1 MATHIEM
8 PKLSDTM
15 TEGTVVRWL
24 KSVGDQVE
32 IGDEIAEIETDK
44 ATMAMEAFDEGILS
58 EILIEEG
65 AKAEIGATL
74 AVLRDE
80 GEGDPAPAAPVAEPE
95 PAPVKPASPAPS
107 PGEPESGAADPA
119 PSAAP
124 PVTEDTPQAPAPSE
138 RIKASPLA
146 RKLAVAH
153 GVDLSGLSGSGPG
166 GRIVKKDVEAAATG
180 KPMATV
186 SESESVDPVPA
197 AAPAPPAA
205 APAPPAAAPAPPAAV
220 LAPPAAAP
228 APPAAAPAPAPP
240 LGVGDHRVELS
251 SLRRIIAERLLT
263 SKTTIPHFYLH
274 AEADA
279 APLMEI
285 RRQINIQ
292 AEATHGNKYTVNDL
306 VLKAVIGALQA
317 VPSVNATFRGDHIH
331 QFGEIGVS
339 VAVAVEDG
347 LVTPVVKNAAA
358 KSLLQISKEVKD
370 LAIRARDGKLL
381 PNEFDGGTITVSN
394 LGSYGVESFDAIINP
409 PQAAIISVG
418 SIVEKAVVADGDIVP
433 GLRINL
439 GLSCDHRVVD
449 GAVGAEFL
457 SQVKKL
463 IEKPALMLV

>member
-95 PAPVKPASPAPS
+95 PAPVKPASPTPS
-107 PGEPESGAADPA
+107 PGEPEPGAADPA

-180 KPMATV
+180 KPVATV
-186 SESESVDPVPA
+186 SESESVDPVPV

-205 APAPPAAAPAPPAAV
+205 APAPPAAAPVSYTHLTLPT
-220 LAPPAAAP
+220 
-228 APPAAAPAPAPP
+228 
-240 LGVGDHRVELS
+240 RLS
-251 SLRRIIAERLLT
+251 
-263 SKTTIPHFYLH
+263 
-274 AEADA
+274 
-279 APLMEI
+279 
-285 RRQINIQ
+285 
-292 AEATHGNKYTVNDL
+292 V
-306 VLKAVIGALQA
+306 
-317 VPSVNATFRGDHIH
+317 
-331 QFGEIGVS
+331 
-339 VAVAVEDG
+339 
-347 LVTPVVKNAAA
+347 
-358 KSLLQISKEVKD
+358 
-370 LAIRARDGKLL
+370 
-381 PNEFDGGTITVSN
+381 
-394 LGSYGVESFDAIINP
+394 
-409 PQAAIISVG
+409 
-418 SIVEKAVVADGDIVP
+418 
-433 GLRINL
+433 
-439 GLSCDHRVVD
+439 
-449 GAVGAEFL
+449 
-457 SQVKKL
+457 
-463 IEKPALMLV
+463 

>member
-80 GEGDPAPAAPVAEPE
+80 GEGDPAQATPVMEPEPAVAEPPAPAPPAEPAASPPAEPE
-95 PAPVKPASPAPS
+95 PTVTEPAPALASS
-107 PGEPESGAADPA
+107 PQ
-119 PSAAP
+119 
-124 PVTEDTPQAPAPSE
+124 VTEDAPQASVASD

-146 RKLAVAH
+146 RKLASAH
-153 GVDLSGLSGSGPG
+153 GVELAGLTGSGPG
-166 GRIVKKDVEAAATG
+166 GRIVKKDVESAAKG
-180 KPMATV
+180 G
-186 SESESVDPVPA
+186 SN
-197 AAPAPPAA
+197 APAEEKEPIASISPPPARPEPSQDSA
-205 APAPPAAAPAPPAAV
+205 KSGPPP
-220 LAPPAAAP
+220 
-228 APPAAAPAPAPP
+228 PP
-240 LGVGDHRVELS
+240 LGLGDHRVELS

-285 RRQINIQ
+285 RRQINVQ

-317 VPSVNATFRGDHIH
+317 VPTVNATFQGDHIH

-347 LVTPVVKNAAA
+347 LVTPVVRNAAA

-370 LAIRARDGKLL
+370 LAARARDGKLL
-381 PNEFDGGTITVSN
+381 PSEFDGGTITVSN
-394 LGSYGVESFDAIINP
+394 LGAYGIESFDAIINP

-418 SIVEKAVVADGDIVP
+418 SIVEKAVVENGEIVP
-433 GLRINL
+433 GLRLNL

>member
-24 KSVGDQVE
+24 KNLGDEVE

-44 ATMAMEAFDEGILS
+44 ATMAMEAFDEGTLS

-65 AKAEIGATL
+65 GKAAVGATL
-74 AVLRDE
+74 AILRDE
-80 GEGDPAPAAPVAEPE
+80 GEADAAPEEEPSTEAPVPEMASGPPTHLEPVAIEAKGPELAPE
-95 PAPVKPASPAPS
+95 PAPEATVEPATGP
-107 PGEPESGAADPA
+107 
-119 PSAAP
+119 PSA
-124 PVTEDTPQAPAPSE
+124 PVARPTTSR

-146 RKLAVAH
+146 RKMAQTN
-153 GVDLSGLSGSGPG
+153 GVDLAGLTGSGPG
-166 GRIVKKDVEAAATG
+166 GRIVRKDVVAAMSKADTIESTSKSGRVALAT
-180 KPMATV
+180 PVATP
-186 SESESVDPVPA
+186 E
-197 AAPAPPAA
+197 
-205 APAPPAAAPAPPAAV
+205 
-220 LAPPAAAP
+220 
-228 APPAAAPAPAPP
+228 PP
-240 LGVGDHRVELS
+240 LSLEAGDQRIELS
-251 SLRRIIAERLLT
+251 SLRRITAERLLA

-274 AEADA
+274 TEADA

-285 RRQINIQ
+285 RRQVNLQ

-306 VLKAVIGALQA
+306 ILKAVIGALQA
-317 VPSVNATFRGDHIH
+317 VPSVNASFQGDHIL
-331 QFGEIGVS
+331 QFGEIGVA

-347 LVTPVVKNAAA
+347 LVTPVVRNATT
-358 KSLLQISKEVKD
+358 KSLLQISREVKD
-370 LAIRARDGKLL
+370 FAARAREGRLL

-394 LGSYGVESFDAIINP
+394 LGAYGVEAFDAIINP

-418 SIVEKAVVADGDIVP
+418 SIVEKPVVAGGEIVP
-433 GLRINL
+433 GLRLDL

-457 SQVKKL
+457 AQVRKL

>member
-44 ATMAMEAFDEGILS
+44 ATMAMEAFDEGILA

-80 GEGDPAPAAPVAEPE
+80 GEGDPAQAPPAAEPE
-95 PAPVKPASPAPS
+95 PAIAEPAQPVPATAQVSDPPAEPEPVLTEPAPAPAVS
-107 PGEPESGAADPA
+107 PQ
-119 PSAAP
+119 
-124 PVTEDTPQAPAPSE
+124 VTEDAPEVSAASD

-146 RKLAVAH
+146 RKLASAH
-153 GVDLSGLSGSGPG
+153 GVDLAGLTGSGPG
-166 GRIVKKDVEAAATG
+166 GRIVKKDVEKAANSGA
-180 KPMATV
+180 V
-186 SESESVDPVPA
+186 
-197 AAPAPPAA
+197 APAPENEPKVSAS
-205 APAPPAAAPAPPAAV
+205 PPPAAPKPVHVPAKSPPPAPSPGA
-220 LAPPAAAP
+220 
-228 APPAAAPAPAPP
+228 
-240 LGVGDHRVELS
+240 GDHRVELS

-285 RRQINIQ
+285 RRQINVQ

-306 VLKAVIGALQA
+306 ILKAVIGALQA
-317 VPSVNATFRGDHIH
+317 VPSVNATFQGDHIL

-347 LVTPVVKNAAA
+347 LVTPVVRNAAA

-370 LAIRARDGKLL
+370 LANRARDGKLL

-394 LGSYGVESFDAIINP
+394 LGAYGIESFDAIINP

-418 SIVEKAVVADGDIVP
+418 SIVEKAVVENGEIVP
-433 GLRINL
+433 GLRLNL

>member
-80 GEGDPAPAAPVAEPE
+80 GEGDPAQAPPAAEPE
-95 PAPVKPASPAPS
+95 PAIAEPPPPVPAAEQAPSSSAEPEPVVTEPAPASAVS
-107 PGEPESGAADPA
+107 PQVTESTPKS
-119 PSAAP
+119 SAAP
-124 PVTEDTPQAPAPSE
+124 D

-146 RKLAVAH
+146 RKLASAH
-153 GVDLSGLSGSGPG
+153 GVDLAGLTGSGPG
-166 GRIVKKDVEAAATG
+166 GRIVKKDVEKAA
-180 KPMATV
+180 K
-186 SESESVDPVPA
+186 SEAVMPAPEDGPKASASLTPA
-197 AAPAPPAA
+197 APEPAQAPAKSPSPT
-205 APAPPAAAPAPPAAV
+205 PS
-220 LAPPAAAP
+220 
-228 APPAAAPAPAPP
+228 
-240 LGVGDHRVELS
+240 LGAGDHRVELS

-285 RRQINIQ
+285 RRQINVQ

-306 VLKAVIGALQA
+306 ILKAVIGALQA
-317 VPSVNATFRGDHIH
+317 VPSVNATFQGDHIH

-347 LVTPVVKNAAA
+347 LVTPVVRNAAA

-370 LAIRARDGKLL
+370 LATRARDGKLL

-394 LGSYGVESFDAIINP
+394 LGAYGIESFDAIINP

-418 SIVEKAVVADGDIVP
+418 SIVEKAVVENGEIVP
-433 GLRINL
+433 GLRLNL

>member
-80 GEGDPAPAAPVAEPE
+80 GEGDPAQAPPAAEPE
-95 PAPVKPASPAPS
+95 PAIAEPSPPVPAAEQAPSSSAEPEPVVTEPAPASAVS
-107 PGEPESGAADPA
+107 PQVTESTPKS
-119 PSAAP
+119 SAAP
-124 PVTEDTPQAPAPSE
+124 D

-146 RKLAVAH
+146 RKLASAH
-153 GVDLSGLSGSGPG
+153 GVDLAGLTGSGPG
-166 GRIVKKDVEAAATG
+166 GRIVKKDVEKAA
-180 KPMATV
+180 K
-186 SESESVDPVPA
+186 SEAVMPAPEDGPKASASLTPA
-197 AAPAPPAA
+197 APEPDQAPAKSPSPT
-205 APAPPAAAPAPPAAV
+205 PS
-220 LAPPAAAP
+220 
-228 APPAAAPAPAPP
+228 
-240 LGVGDHRVELS
+240 LGAGDHRVELS
-251 SLRRIIAERLLT
+251 SLRRIIADRLLT

-285 RRQINIQ
+285 RRQINVQ

-306 VLKAVIGALQA
+306 ILKAVIGALQA
-317 VPSVNATFRGDHIH
+317 VPSVNATFQGDHIH

-347 LVTPVVKNAAA
+347 LVTPVVRNAAA

-370 LAIRARDGKLL
+370 LATRARDGKLL

-394 LGSYGVESFDAIINP
+394 LGAYGIESFDAIINP

-418 SIVEKAVVADGDIVP
+418 SIVEKAVVENGEIVP
-433 GLRINL
+433 GLRLNL

>member
-24 KSVGDQVE
+24 KGVGDQVE

-74 AVLRDE
+74 AILRDE
-80 GEGDPAPAAPVAEPE
+80 GEGDSVPAAPAAEPE
-95 PAPVKPASPAPS
+95 PAPPTPAAEPEPVVAEVAPTVPTPSAPEDPEPAAPS
-107 PGEPESGAADPA
+107 SG
-119 PSAAP
+119 
-124 PVTEDTPQAPAPSE
+124 

-146 RKLAVAH
+146 RKVAGAL
-153 GVDLSGLSGSGPG
+153 GVDLAELTGTGPG
-166 GRIVKKDVEAAATG
+166 GRIVKKDVEAAAG
-180 KPMATV
+180 GAPQVAV
-186 SESESVDPVPA
+186 PVPA
-197 AAPAPPAA
+197 PEEASKVVLAPASKPSAPAPIASP
-205 APAPPAAAPAPPAAV
+205 
-220 LAPPAAAP
+220 
-228 APPAAAPAPAPP
+228 APAPA
-240 LGVGDHRVELS
+240 LGSGDQRIELS

-292 AEATHGNKYTVNDL
+292 AEATHGNKYTINDL

-317 VPSVNATFRGDHIH
+317 VPSVNATFNGDHIH

-370 LAIRARDGKLL
+370 LAMRARDGKLL

-394 LGSYGVESFDAIINP
+394 LGAYGIESFDAIINP

-418 SIVEKAVVADGDIVP
+418 SIVEKPVVLEDEIVP

-449 GAVGAEFL
+449 GAVGANFL

>member
-80 GEGDPAPAAPVAEPE
+80 GEGDPAQAPPAAEPE
-95 PAPVKPASPAPS
+95 PAIAEPSPPVPAAEQAPSSSAEPEPVVTEPAPASAVS
-107 PGEPESGAADPA
+107 PQVTESTPKS
-119 PSAAP
+119 SAAP
-124 PVTEDTPQAPAPSE
+124 D

-146 RKLAVAH
+146 RKLASAH
-153 GVDLSGLSGSGPG
+153 GVDLAGLTGSGPG
-166 GRIVKKDVEAAATG
+166 GRIVKKDVEKAANGEAVMPAPEDGPKASASLT
-180 KPMATV
+180 
-186 SESESVDPVPA
+186 PA
-197 AAPAPPAA
+197 APEPDQAPAKSPSPT
-205 APAPPAAAPAPPAAV
+205 PS
-220 LAPPAAAP
+220 
-228 APPAAAPAPAPP
+228 
-240 LGVGDHRVELS
+240 LGAGDHRVELS

-285 RRQINIQ
+285 RRQINVQ

-306 VLKAVIGALQA
+306 ILKAVIGALQA
-317 VPSVNATFRGDHIH
+317 VPSVNATFQGDHIH

-347 LVTPVVKNAAA
+347 LVTPVVRNAAA

-370 LAIRARDGKLL
+370 LATRARDGKLL

-394 LGSYGVESFDAIINP
+394 LGAYGIESFDAIINP

-418 SIVEKAVVADGDIVP
+418 SIVEKAVVENGEIVP
-433 GLRINL
+433 GLRLNL

>member
-24 KSVGDQVE
+24 KGLGDEVE

-65 AKAEIGATL
+65 GKAAVGATL

-80 GEGDPAPAAPVAEPE
+80 GEAVVAPAEEPWAEAPVPEVASDPPANLEPVAIEAKVPESVPEPTVEPAAEPT
-95 PAPVKPASPAPS
+95 S
-107 PGEPESGAADPA
+107 
-119 PSAAP
+119 SAVVGP
-124 PVTEDTPQAPAPSE
+124 TISR

-146 RKLAVAH
+146 RKMAQTN
-153 GVDLSGLSGSGPG
+153 GVDLAGLTGSGPG
-166 GRIVKKDVEAAATG
+166 GRIVRKDVVAAIGKADSTDSTTKATG
-180 KPMATV
+180 V
-186 SESESVDPVPA
+186 S
-197 AAPAPPAA
+197 APAPVTTLEPALSLEA
-205 APAPPAAAPAPPAAV
+205 
-220 LAPPAAAP
+220 
-228 APPAAAPAPAPP
+228 
-240 LGVGDHRVELS
+240 GDQRIELS
-251 SLRRIIAERLLT
+251 SLRRITAERLLA

-274 AEADA
+274 TEADA

-285 RRQINIQ
+285 RRQVNLQ
-292 AEATHGNKYTVNDL
+292 AEASHGNKYSVNDFI
-306 VLKAVIGALQA
+306 LKAVIGALQA
-317 VPSVNATFRGDHIH
+317 VPSVNATFQGDHIL
-331 QFGEIGVS
+331 QFGEIGVA

-347 LVTPVVKNAAA
+347 LVTPVIRSATT
-358 KSLLQISKEVKD
+358 KSLLQISREVKD
-370 LAIRARDGKLL
+370 LAARAREGKLL

-394 LGSYGVESFDAIINP
+394 LGAYGIEGFDAIINP

-418 SIVEKAVVADGDIVP
+418 SIVEKPVVDDGEIVP
-433 GLRINL
+433 GLRIDL

-449 GAVGAEFL
+449 GAVGAAFL
-457 SQVKKL
+457 AQVRKL

>member
-80 GEGDPAPAAPVAEPE
+80 GEGDPAQAPPAAEPE
-95 PAPVKPASPAPS
+95 PAIAEPPPPVPAAEQAPSSSAEPEPVVTEPAPAPAVS
-107 PGEPESGAADPA
+107 PQVTEGTPKS
-119 PSAAP
+119 SAAP
-124 PVTEDTPQAPAPSE
+124 D

-146 RKLAVAH
+146 RKLASAH
-153 GVDLSGLSGSGPG
+153 GVDLAGLTGSGPG
-166 GRIVKKDVEAAATG
+166 GRIVKKDVEKAA
-180 KPMATV
+180 K
-186 SESESVDPVPA
+186 SEAVMPAPEDGPKASASLTPA
-197 AAPAPPAA
+197 APEPDQAPAKSPSPT
-205 APAPPAAAPAPPAAV
+205 PS
-220 LAPPAAAP
+220 
-228 APPAAAPAPAPP
+228 
-240 LGVGDHRVELS
+240 LGAGDHRVELS

-285 RRQINIQ
+285 RRQINVQ

-306 VLKAVIGALQA
+306 ILKAVIGALQA
-317 VPSVNATFRGDHIH
+317 VPSVNATFQGDHIH

-347 LVTPVVKNAAA
+347 LVTPVVRNAAA

-370 LAIRARDGKLL
+370 LATRARDGKLL

-394 LGSYGVESFDAIINP
+394 LGAYGIESFDAIINP

-418 SIVEKAVVADGDIVP
+418 SIVEKAVVENGEIVP
-433 GLRINL
+433 GLRLNL

>member
-80 GEGDPAPAAPVAEPE
+80 GEGDPAQETPVMEPE
-95 PAPVKPASPAPS
+95 PAVAEPSAPAPLAEQSASPPAES
-107 PGEPESGAADPA
+107 EPIVTDPA
-119 PSAAP
+119 PALASSSQ
-124 PVTEDTPQAPAPSE
+124 VTEDAPQASVASD

-146 RKLAVAH
+146 RKLASAH
-153 GVDLSGLSGSGPG
+153 GVDLAGLTGSGPG
-166 GRIVKKDVEAAATG
+166 GRIVKKDVESATKG
-180 KPMATV
+180 GSNA
-186 SESESVDPVPA
+186 PA
-197 AAPAPPAA
+197 VEKEPIASISPPPAPPEPTQDSAKS
-205 APAPPAAAPAPPAAV
+205 APPT
-220 LAPPAAAP
+220 
-228 APPAAAPAPAPP
+228 PP
-240 LGVGDHRVELS
+240 LGLGDHRVELS

-285 RRQINIQ
+285 RRQINVQ

-317 VPSVNATFRGDHIH
+317 VPSVNATFQGDHIH

-347 LVTPVVKNAAA
+347 LVTPVVRNAAA

-370 LAIRARDGKLL
+370 LAVRARDGKLL

-394 LGSYGVESFDAIINP
+394 LGAYGIESFDAIINP

-418 SIVEKAVVADGDIVP
+418 SIVEKAVVENGEIVP
-433 GLRINL
+433 GLRLNL

>member
-80 GEGDPAPAAPVAEPE
+80 GEGDPAQETPVMEPEPVVAEP
-95 PAPVKPASPAPS
+95 PAPAPPAEQSASPPAES
-107 PGEPESGAADPA
+107 EPIVTDPA
-119 PSAAP
+119 PAP
-124 PVTEDTPQAPAPSE
+124 ASSPQVTEDAPQASVASD

-146 RKLAVAH
+146 RKLASAH
-153 GVDLSGLSGSGPG
+153 GVDLAGLTGSGPG
-166 GRIVKKDVEAAATG
+166 GRIVKKDVESAAKGGSNT
-180 KPMATV
+180 
-186 SESESVDPVPA
+186 PA
-197 AAPAPPAA
+197 VEKEPIASISPPPAPPEPTQDSAKS
-205 APAPPAAAPAPPAAV
+205 APPT
-220 LAPPAAAP
+220 
-228 APPAAAPAPAPP
+228 PP
-240 LGVGDHRVELS
+240 LGLGDHRVELS

-274 AEADA
+274 AEANA

-285 RRQINIQ
+285 RRQINVQ

-317 VPSVNATFRGDHIH
+317 VPSVNATFQGDHIH

-347 LVTPVVKNAAA
+347 LVTPVVRNAAA

-370 LAIRARDGKLL
+370 LAVRARDGKLL

-394 LGSYGVESFDAIINP
+394 LGAYGIESFDAIINP

-418 SIVEKAVVADGDIVP
+418 SIVEKAVVENGEIVP
-433 GLRINL
+433 GLRLNL

>member
-74 AVLRDE
+74 AILRDE
-80 GEGDPAPAAPVAEPE
+80 GEGDSVTAAPAAEPE
-95 PAPVKPASPAPS
+95 PAPATPAAEPKPVVAEVAPTAASDPVPPPSAPEDPEPAAPS
-107 PGEPESGAADPA
+107 SG
-119 PSAAP
+119 
-124 PVTEDTPQAPAPSE
+124 

-146 RKLAVAH
+146 RKVAAAL
-153 GVDLSGLSGSGPG
+153 GVDLAELTGTGPG
-166 GRIVKKDVEAAATG
+166 GRIVKKDVEAAGGA
-180 KPMATV
+180 PQVAV
-186 SESESVDPVPA
+186 PVPA
-197 AAPAPPAA
+197 PEEASKVVPAPASKPSAPAPIASP
-205 APAPPAAAPAPPAAV
+205 
-220 LAPPAAAP
+220 
-228 APPAAAPAPAPP
+228 APAPA
-240 LGVGDHRVELS
+240 LGTGDQRIELS

-292 AEATHGNKYTVNDL
+292 AEATHGNKYTINDL

-317 VPSVNATFRGDHIH
+317 VPSVNATFNGDHIH

-370 LAIRARDGKLL
+370 LAMRARDGKLL

-394 LGSYGVESFDAIINP
+394 LGAYGIESFDAIINP

-418 SIVEKAVVADGDIVP
+418 SIVEKPVVLEDEIVP

>member
-24 KSVGDQVE
+24 KNVGDQVE

-44 ATMAMEAFDEGILS
+44 ATMAMEAFDEGVLA

-65 AKAEIGATL
+65 GKAEVGATL
-74 AVLRDE
+74 AVLREE
-80 GEGDPAPAAPVAEPE
+80 GESASPTDSKIDEVQAEDPE
-95 PAPVKPASPAPS
+95 PAAAVPATDPIPAAAREHALEPLPASPVEPS
-107 PGEPESGAADPA
+107 TQAGSV
-119 PSAAP
+119 AP
-124 PVTEDTPQAPAPSE
+124 PVPAAASG

-146 RKLAVAH
+146 RKIAESQ
-153 GVDLSGLSGSGPG
+153 GVDLASLKGSGPG
-166 GRIVKKDVEAAATG
+166 GRIVKKDVEAALAEG
-180 KPMATV
+180 G
-186 SESESVDPVPA
+186 S
-197 AAPAPPAA
+197 PAPPVASLA
-205 APAPPAAAPAPPAAV
+205 SVAPPAPVEEPGLSLSA
-220 LAPPAAAP
+220 
-228 APPAAAPAPAPP
+228 
-240 LGVGDHRVELS
+240 GDQRIELS
-251 SLRRIIAERLLT
+251 SLRRIIAERLLA

-274 AEADA
+274 TEADA

-285 RRQINIQ
+285 RRQINLQ
-292 AEATHGNKYTVNDL
+292 AEATHGNKYTINDL

-317 VPSVNATFRGDHIH
+317 VPSVNATFGGDHIL
-331 QFGEIGVS
+331 QYGEIGVS

-358 KSLLQISKEVKD
+358 KSLLQISREVKD
-370 LAIRARDGKLL
+370 LATRAREGKLL

-394 LGSYGVESFDAIINP
+394 LGAHGVQFFDAIINP

-418 SIVEKAVVADGDIVP
+418 GIVEKPVVVDGEVLP
-433 GLRINL
+433 GLRLDL

-457 SQVKKL
+457 TQVKKL